1 MRCGSRLF
9 ASHCQEEI
17 KENLPLPSGPSR
29 IVGVEGKQWCGWA
42 ILRAPN
48 CWHQQPV
55 FSVSPTQSRH
65 LTSGLSSS
73 QLGGQT
79 HNLPNLSELVPHWGT
94 RYPNYIRTVPQI
106 L

>member
-17 KENLPLPSGPSR
+17 KENLPLPSGPSG
-29 IVGVEGKQWCGWA
+29 IVGAGGWQWCGWA

-48 CWHQQPV
+48 CWHQQHVSSVFPV
-55 FSVSPTQSRH
+55 WSRD
-65 LTSGLSSS
+65 LIRSGLQSP
-73 QLGGQT
+73 GGQT
-79 HNLPNLSELVPHWGT
+79 QDPHTHLSWSLPGALDTL
-94 RYPNYIRTVPQI
+94 TVPQI